1 MHAFSEQM
9 VKPLIKKIWK
19 GNERSS
25 NSLFEPQRIVLNLK
39 ESSTP
44 DRRLHRPGGDTKPVH
59 VTGDMEKYLTTEG
72 TKNGLGGFNKHDL
85 IAATTMKGAPIHY
98 LNPTELSW
106 IWRKPQRQIGICNII
121 GSNLDFFLWTLVVTL
136 RLFFLYFAK
145 TFKYVKERRPA
156 AGHVCTKGG
165 VGWSDSPL
173 PWKDS

>member
-44 DRRLHRPGGDTKPVH
+44 DRHLHRHLYLRRPGGDTKPVH

-72 TKNGLGGFNKHDL
+72 TKNGLEGFNKHDL

-98 LNPTELSW
+98 LNPQNCLEFE
-106 IWRKPQRQIGICNII
+106 G
-121 GSNLDFFLWTLVVTL
+121 NLNARSASAISSARIPSESYADFF
-136 RLFFLYFAK
+136 Y
-145 TFKYVKERRPA
+145 EP
-156 AGHVCTKGG
+156 
-165 VGWSDSPL
+165 
-173 PWKDS
+173 